1 MRKSPPPARADR
13 VGRQRGGREVRT
25 RVGRQQPDDHLGG
38 DATAGAAQVQVVR
51 DELGLLQD
59 VVPAQPCS
67 VTVSSSRGLVVI
79 KTSRARRIFPAQAV
93 WLGLA
98 FRSRLC
104 SPSPCP
110 SLEFKETSMADNA
123 ARLESSFLERRFRF
137 GEHGTT
143 LARDTMAGA
152 TTFVVMSYIIF
163 VNPQILS
170 FAGIEGL
177 QEIGLPFN
185 QVLAV
190 TCLVAGVM
198 TILMGLYTNKA
209 YAIAPGLG
217 LNAVVAFS
225 LVAGEGLSFP
235 AAMGLVVVEGIAV
248 TILVLTGTR
257 EKIMDAIPLDLKKAI
272 AIGIGLFIA
281 FIGLVNSGIVV
292 RGTGTIVDL
301 APLTTWPVLV
311 TFFGLVVTIALRARG
326 VRGDLLIGIVAT
338 TILATII
345 NETSEGGAGF
355 VSGASWPGDVY
366 ETPDLTLLG
375 NFNFD
380 AFTELA
386 FISAIVWAFSLF
398 LADFF
403 DTMGTL
409 VGVGRQAGYLDENG
423 RMREIRKPLLV
434 DSLAAVAGGAA
445 SSSSATTYI
454 ESASGVGVG
463 GRTGWVAV
471 VAGALFFPFMFF
483 APIIGMVPPQA
494 TAPALIIV
502 GFLMMSALTE
512 MEDEAE
518 AQREGRQPRRLAG
531 IDFTDLGTGLAAAL
545 TIMIMPFT
553 FSITD
558 GIGIGFLAFAVI
570 RTAQGRARDLHP
582 FMWIASVAFLLYFL
596 VPFLQET
603 FSWI

>member
-1 MRKSPPPARADR
+1 M
-13 VGRQRGGREVRT
+13 
-25 RVGRQQPDDHLGG
+25 
-38 DATAGAAQVQVVR
+38 AA
-51 DELGLLQD
+51 
-59 VVPAQPCS
+59 
-67 VTVSSSRGLVVI
+67 
-79 KTSRARRIFPAQAV
+79 
-93 WLGLA
+93 
-98 FRSRLC
+98 
-104 SPSPCP
+104 
-110 SLEFKETSMADNA
+110 NA
-123 ARLESSFLERRFRF
+123 ERLESGLLERRFRF
-137 GEHGTT
+137 GENGTT
-143 LARDTMAGA
+143 LARDTMAGV

-177 QEIGLPFN
+177 QEIGLPFD

-292 RGTGTIVDL
+292 RGEGTVVDL

-311 TFFGLVVTIALRARG
+311 TFVGLVFTIALRARG
-326 VRGDLLIGIVAT
+326 VRGDLLIGIILT
-338 TILATII
+338 TILATVI
-345 NETSEGGAGF
+345 NEASDNDAGF
-355 VSGASWPGDVY
+355 VAGASWPGDVY
-366 ETPDLTLLG
+366 ETPDLALLG

-423 RMREIRKPLLV
+423 RMPDIRKPLLV
-434 DSLAAVAGGAA
+434 DSVAAVAGGAA

-518 AQREGRQPRRLAG
+518 AEREGRRPRKLAG
-531 IDFTDLGTGLAAAL
+531 IDFTDLGIGLAAAL

-558 GIGIGFLAFAVI
+558 GIGIGFLAYVVVRAS
-570 RTAQGRARDLHP
+570 QGRARDVHP

-603 FSWI
+603 FDWI

>member
-1 MRKSPPPARADR
+1 MSD
-13 VGRQRGGREVRT
+13 T
-25 RVGRQQPDDHLGG
+25 
-38 DATAGAAQVQVVR
+38 AAQTPP
-51 DELGLLQD
+51 G
-59 VVPAQPCS
+59 
-67 VTVSSSRGLVVI
+67 
-79 KTSRARRIFPAQAV
+79 RAA
-93 WLGLA
+93 
-98 FRSRLC
+98 
-104 SPSPCP
+104 P
-110 SLEFKETSMADNA
+110 SL
-123 ARLESSFLERRFRF
+123 LERRFRF
-137 GEHGTT
+137 GENGTT
-143 LARDTMAGA
+143 IARDTMAGV

-170 FAGIEGL
+170 FAGVEGL
-177 QEIGLPFN
+177 EEIGLPFS

-217 LNAVVAFS
+217 LNAVVAFG

-248 TILVLTGTR
+248 TILVLTGMR
-257 EKIMDAIPLDLKKAI
+257 ERIMEAIPLDLKKAI

-292 RGTGTIVDL
+292 RGTPVVDL
-301 APLTTWPVLV
+301 APLTTWPLFV
-311 TFFGLVVTIALRARG
+311 TFFGLAVTIALRARG
-326 VRGDLLIGIVAT
+326 VRGDLLIGIVLT

-345 NETSEGGAGF
+345 NEASDNDAGF
-355 VSGASWPGDVY
+355 VAGASWPGDVY
-366 ETPDLTLLG
+366 ETPDLALLG
-375 NFNFD
+375 EFNFD

-409 VGVGRQAGYLDENG
+409 VGVGRQAGYLDDEG
-423 RMREIRKPLLV
+423 RMPDIRKPLLV

-471 VAGALFFPFMFF
+471 VAGSLFFPFMFF

-512 MEDEAE
+512 MESEAE
-518 AQREGRQPRRLAG
+518 EEETGRPARKLAG
-531 IDFTDLGTGLAAAL
+531 IDFTDLGIGLAAAL
-545 TIMIMPFT
+545 TIMFMPFT

-558 GIGIGFLAFAVI
+558 GIGMGFLAYVVVRA
-570 RTAQGRARDLHP
+570 AQGRAREVHP
-582 FMWIASVAFLLYFL
+582 FMWLASAAFLLYFL
-596 VPFLQET
+596 VPFLQDT
-603 FSWI
+603 FDWI

>member
-1 MRKSPPPARADR
+1 MS
-13 VGRQRGGREVRT
+13 Q
-25 RVGRQQPDDHLGG
+25 
-38 DATAGAAQVQVVR
+38 TAAPFE
-51 DELGLLQD
+51 D
-59 VVPAQPCS
+59 
-67 VTVSSSRGLVVI
+67 T
-79 KTSRARRIFPAQAV
+79 
-93 WLGLA
+93 
-98 FRSRLC
+98 
-104 SPSPCP
+104 
-110 SLEFKETSMADNA
+110 
-123 ARLESSFLERRFRF
+123 FLERRFRF
-137 GEHGTT
+137 AANGTT
-143 LARDTMAGA
+143 LGRDTMAGV
-152 TTFVVMSYIIF
+152 TTFIVMSYIIF

-170 FAGIEGL
+170 FAGIDGL
-177 QEIGLPFN
+177 EELGLPFN

-225 LVAGEGLSFP
+225 LVVGEGLSFP

-248 TILVLTGTR
+248 TILVLTGMR
-257 EKIMDAIPLDLKKAI
+257 ERIMDAIPLDLKKAI

-281 FIGLVNSGIVV
+281 FIGLTSAGIVV
-292 RGTGTIVDL
+292 RGEGTVVDL
-301 APLTTWPVLV
+301 GRLTTWPIAV
-311 TFFGLVVTIALRARG
+311 TFFGLFLTIVLRARG

-338 TILATII
+338 TIVATLI
-345 NETSEGGAGF
+345 NEADGNDAGF
-355 VSGASWPGDVY
+355 TAGASWPGDVY
-366 ETPDLTLLG
+366 ETPDLALLG

-380 AFTELA
+380 AFTKLA

-409 VGVGRQAGYLDENG
+409 VGVGKQAGYLDENG
-423 RMREIRKPLLV
+423 RMEDIRKPLLV

-454 ESASGVGVG
+454 ESASGVSVG

-494 TAPALIIV
+494 TAPALILV
-502 GFLMMSALTE
+502 GYLMMTALTE
-512 MEDEAE
+512 AEEDA
-518 AQREGRQPRRLAG
+518 EGRQDGRKLAG
-531 IDFTDLGTGLAAAL
+531 IDFTDLAIGLAAAL
-545 TIMIMPFT
+545 TIMFMPFT

-558 GIGIGFLAFAVI
+558 GIGIGFLAYVVAKA
-570 RTAQGRARDLHP
+570 AQGRSREVHP
-582 FMWIASVAFLLYFL
+582 FMWLASAMFLLYFL
-596 VPFLQET
+596 VPFLQDT
-603 FSWI
+603 FDWI

>member
-1 MRKSPPPARADR
+1 MS
-13 VGRQRGGREVRT
+13 
-25 RVGRQQPDDHLGG
+25 
-38 DATAGAAQVQVVR
+38 
-51 DELGLLQD
+51 
-59 VVPAQPCS
+59 
-67 VTVSSSRGLVVI
+67 
-79 KTSRARRIFPAQAV
+79 
-93 WLGLA
+93 
-98 FRSRLC
+98 
-104 SPSPCP
+104 
-110 SLEFKETSMADNA
+110 ETA
-123 ARLESSFLERRFRF
+123 ARLEDGVLERRFKF
-137 GEHGTT
+137 AANGTT
-143 LARDTMAGA
+143 LARDSMAGV
-152 TTFVVMSYIIF
+152 TTFIVMSYIIF

-177 QEIGLPFN
+177 SDIGLPFN
-185 QVLAV
+185 QVLAA

-198 TILMGLYTNKA
+198 TVAMGLYTNKA

-235 AAMGLVVVEGIAV
+235 AAMGLIVVEGIAV
-248 TILVLTGTR
+248 TILVLTGMR

-281 FIGLVNSGIVV
+281 FIGLRSAGVV
-292 RGTGTIVDL
+292 VPGEGTPVTLGR
-301 APLTTWPVLV
+301 LTTWPILV
-311 TFFGLVVTIALRARG
+311 TFVGLILTIALRARG
-326 VRGDLLIGIVAT
+326 VRGDLLIGIVFT
-338 TILATII
+338 TILATVI
-345 NETSEGGAGF
+345 NEAAGNDAGF
-355 VSGASWPGDVY
+355 TAGAAWPSDVY
-366 ETPDLTLLG
+366 ETPDLGLLG

-409 VGVGRQAGYLDENG
+409 VGVGKPAGYLDKEG
-423 RMREIRKPLLV
+423 RMPDIRKPLLV

-445 SSSSATTYI
+445 STSSATTYI
-454 ESASGVGVG
+454 ESAAGVGVG

-471 VAGALFFPFMFF
+471 VCGALFFPFMFF

-512 MEDEAE
+512 AEDLAD
-518 AQREGRQPRRLAG
+518 EGYRGRKLAG
-531 IDFTDLGTGLAAAL
+531 IDFSELGVGLAAAL

-553 FSITD
+553 FSITN
-558 GIGIGFLAFAVI
+558 GIGMGFIAFVVVRA
-570 RTAQGRARDLHP
+570 AQGRSKEVHP
-582 FMWIASVAFLLYFL
+582 FMWIASAAFLLYFL
-596 VPFLQET
+596 VPFLQDT
-603 FSWI
+603 FDWI